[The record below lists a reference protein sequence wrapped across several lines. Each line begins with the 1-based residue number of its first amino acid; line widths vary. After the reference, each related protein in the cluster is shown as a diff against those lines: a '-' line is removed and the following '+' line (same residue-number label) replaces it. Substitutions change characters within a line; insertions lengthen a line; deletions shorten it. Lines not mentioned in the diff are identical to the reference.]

1 MWEIVQ
7 SMESEHS
14 RRDRQEVSQILR
26 RQRGV
31 AIEVADGLIAAA
43 ELVYHASVL
52 AEPARTLQKRMK
64 VRRREMRKKLV
75 REKKKGKRSS
85 SLGTEKER
93 KLTTRNALPTS
104 KFVSSSLIPMIRV
117 MSEDGFAAPTTAKI
131 GGKVA
136 ADLLAL
142 S

>member
-1 MWEIVQ
+1 
-7 SMESEHS
+7 MESEHS

-75 REKKKGKRSS
+75 RERKKG
-85 SLGTEKER
+85 EKKFEFGNRER
-93 KLTTRNALPTS
+93 KETY
-104 KFVSSSLIPMIRV
+104 
-117 MSEDGFAAPTTAKI
+117 D
-131 GGKVA
+131 
-136 ADLLAL
+136 
-142 S
+142 